1 MILRPSTTTELA
13 IMRVVPSMVVP
24 ILLLAILIQK
34 QRLMTVLAST
44 VHASVVQ
51 MKMQPIMIQ
60 RRPLITHL
68 AITLDALSLQL
79 VIMIQQHLRMTV
91 AASTV
96 HVLVAWWKMRATLI
110 LKLRSLIMLHVISQR
125 MNTIAMA
132 TVWLMPMKMASAMHS
147 R

>member
-79 VIMIQQHLRMTV
+79 AIMIRQQLRMTV
-91 AASTV
+91 AVSTV
-96 HVLVAWWKMRATLI
+96 HVLAAWWQTRATLI
-110 LKLRSLIMLHVISQR
+110 LKLRSLTLLHVILQR